1 MEGALANKEEKI
13 PAVLVILYRRF
24 KNLESIIK
32 VSLKAGIPRIYIALD
47 VPPSQIQNEEY
58 LFERRLS
65 LEKLKS
71 VCAAEGVELHV
82 WIRRENLG
90 CARSVLSA
98 CQWFFSREVFG
109 IVLEDDCIPELE
121 FFEFVARNREL
132 LENDK
137 RINFICG
144 TQHAYVET
152 TSKETS
158 FILSSYPF
166 LWGWASSN
174 SKWNAMIA
182 VFLNPSITFSYSQR
196 GLFETSYWRTGIRRA
211 LQRRVDVWDTI
222 IVGVMALNGML
233 AILPLKN
240 LINNVGLDG
249 FATNHKADENT
260 RLWNIFMCSSPW
272 QEVQSVD
279 YAIRKNFFKINW
291 FTPVRNFMRFIL
303 DSLSPSRKTPLIK
316 VLARDF
322 QEIPRS

>member
-1 MEGALANKEEKI
+1 MEGALTKKEEKI
-13 PAVLVILYRRF
+13 PAVLIILYRRF

-32 VSLKAGIPRIYIALD
+32 VALKAGIPRIYIALD
-47 VPPSQIQNEEY
+47 VPPSQIQSEEY
-58 LFERRLS
+58 LFERNLS

-98 CQWFFSREVFG
+98 CQWFFSREIFG
-109 IVLEDDCIPELE
+109 VVLEDDCIPTLE
-121 FFEFVARNREL
+121 FFEFVTRNREL

-144 TQHAYVET
+144 TQHANITT
-152 TSKETS
+152 TSKDTS

-166 LWGWASSN
+166 LWGWATSN
-174 SKWNAMIA
+174 SKWNVMIE
-182 VFLNPSITFSYSQR
+182 VFLNPNINFYSSKK
-196 GLFETSYWRTGIRRA
+196 GIFETSYWRTGIRRA
-211 LQRRVDVWDTI
+211 FQRRVDVWDTI

-240 LINNVGLDG
+240 LINNVGLDD
-249 FATNHKADENT
+249 FATNHHADENS
-260 RLWNIFMCSSPW
+260 RLWNIFLRSGPW
-272 QEVQSVD
+272 QEVHNVD
-279 YAIRKNFFKINW
+279 STIRKNFFKINW
-291 FTPVRNFMRFIL
+291 FMPVRNSMRFIL
-303 DSLSPSRKTPLIK
+303 DSLSPSRKTTLSK